1 MNDPTGTP
9 ALPIKYLHH
18 VARVTRRLEESR
30 AFYRDVLGFRE
41 MLRPQLK
48 FPGAW
53 LFNYGLQIHLIVNDG
68 GGLPVAGSPT
78 GGIETRDNHLAFL
91 VEDIEAAEARL
102 RNHGVAYR
110 VNQQTATGL
119 TQIFF
124 RDPDGYHVEVAMY
137 PQ

>member
-1 MNDPTGTP
+1 MIDPTGAP
-9 ALPIKYLHH
+9 ALPIKHLHH

-41 MLRPQLK
+41 IPRPQLK

-68 GGLPVAGSPT
+68 EGLPAAGSPI
-78 GGIETRDNHLAFL
+78 GSIETRDNHLAFL
-91 VEDIEAAEARL
+91 VDDIEAAEARL
-102 RNHGVAYR
+102 KSHGVAYR
-110 VNQQTATGL
+110 VNQQAATGL